1 MALSATPTL
10 CHNLHPMK
18 SESVILFDGICNL
31 CNSSV
36 LFVIGHDKEA
46 KFKFAS
52 LQSDTG
58 KNLLKAYHLSDTN
71 LTSVVLI
78 KNGKAYTKSTA
89 ALLVA
94 KDLSGMAKLL
104 YGFIIIPAFVRDMV
118 YQTIARNRYR
128 WFGQKDHCMMPTPD
142 IQSRFLN

>member
-1 MALSATPTL
+1 
-10 CHNLHPMK
+10 MK

-36 LFVIGHDKEA
+36 QFVIRHDKEA

-52 LQSDTG
+52 LQSDAG
-58 KNLLKAYHLSDTN
+58 KSYLKAYRLSDTN

-94 KDLSGMAKLL
+94 KEISGMAKLL
-104 YGFIIIPAFVRDMV
+104 YGFIIIPAFLRDIV
-118 YQTIARNRYR
+118 YLTISRNRYR
-128 WFGQKDHCMMPTPD
+128 WFGEKDHCMVPTPD
-142 IQSRFLN
+142 VQSRFLK